1 MSAETETPVRTARRS
16 TSRYSLR
23 RTVLA
28 IAVVIGVLAPASI
41 MVSGAGADALADK
54 QAQARQIADKMA
66 VLESQLMS
74 INAQYEQAN
83 YELHLAEQK
92 VGDAKALA
100 EQTAAE
106 VTRRQADLRD
116 FAVSAYQTGNDTAT
130 LDALF
135 TSDPGAGAEK
145 VSYLDTLGG
154 NKRDLIDAYKGAKVK
169 AQEDA
174 VRLEGLQAEAESKAG
189 VIEQARKA
197 ASSAAAEQEALNAKV
212 QGELSGLVAAENAR
226 RAAETQR
233 AADAAARATVS
244 NAGNGGNAGNAGN
257 TGNTG
262 GSTGGTVRNPPP
274 PTPGAGGAISQALSQ
289 VGAPYVWGAAGPSS
303 YDCSGLVAWAYA
315 RVGVSLPHYSGAMY
329 AMTTRISASQL
340 QPGDLVFWGG
350 GGSEHVAIYM
360 GGNQLVHAFG
370 AEHGVAVTNLN
381 GWWKSPSGYGRLG

>member
-1 MSAETETPVRTARRS
+1 MSAATETPVRTARRS
-16 TSRYSLR
+16 TSRHSLR

-28 IAVVIGVLAPASI
+28 IAALIGVLAPASI

-92 VGDAKALA
+92 VDDAKALA

-244 NAGNGGNAGNAGN
+244 NSGNGGGGNGGGGN
-257 TGNTG
+257 G
-262 GSTGGTVRNPPP
+262 GGAVRNPPP
-274 PTPGAGGAISQALSQ
+274 PAPGAGGAISQALSQ

-303 YDCSGLVAWAYA
+303 YDCSGLVSWAYA

>member
-1 MSAETETPVRTARRS
+1 MSAATETSVRTARRS
-16 TSRYSLR
+16 TSRHSLR

-28 IAVVIGVLAPASI
+28 IAVVIGVLAPASV

-74 INAQYEQAN
+74 VNAQYEQAN

-92 VGDAKALA
+92 VNDAKALA

-169 AQEDA
+169 AEEDRT
-174 VRLEGLQAEAESKAG
+174 RLEGLQAEAEAKAG

-197 ASSAAAEQEALNAKV
+197 AASAAADQEALNAKV

-226 RAAETQR
+226 RAAEAQR

-244 NAGNGGNAGNAGN
+244 NGGNG
-257 TGNTG
+257 G

-289 VGAPYVWGAAGPSS
+289 VGAPYVWGAAGPSA

-315 RVGVSLPHYSGAMY
+315 RVGISLPHYSGAMY

-360 GGNQLVHAFG
+360 GGNQLVHAYG
-370 AEHGVAVTNLN
+370 AERGVAVTNLN
-381 GWWKSPSGYGRLG
+381 GWWKAPSGYGRLG

>member
-1 MSAETETPVRTARRS
+1 MSAATETPVRTARRS
-16 TSRYSLR
+16 PMRHSLR
-23 RTVLA
+23 RTLLSVALG
-28 IAVVIGVLAPASI
+28 VGVLAPASI

-74 INAQYEQAN
+74 VNAQYEQAN

-92 VGDAKALA
+92 VADARALA

-154 NKRDLIDAYKGAKVK
+154 NKRDLIDAYTGAKVK
-169 AQEDA
+169 AQEDTA
-174 VRLEGLQAEAESKAG
+174 RLESLQAEAEAKAG

-197 ASSAAAEQEALNAKV
+197 AASAAAEQESLNAKV
-212 QGELSGLVAAENAR
+212 QGELAGLVAAENAR
-226 RAAETQR
+226 RAAEAQR
-233 AADAAARATVS
+233 AADAAARTVVS
-244 NAGNGGNAGNAGN
+244 
-257 TGNTG
+257 TG
-262 GSTGGTVRNPPP
+262 GGSGSSGGTVRNPPP
-274 PTPGAGGAISQALSQ
+274 PTAGAGGAISQALSQ

-303 YDCSGLVAWAYA
+303 YDCSGLVAWAYG

-381 GWWKSPSGYGRLG
+381 GWWKPPTGYGRIG

>member
-1 MSAETETPVRTARRS
+1 MSAATETPVRTARRS
-16 TSRYSLR
+16 TSRHSLR

-28 IAVVIGVLAPASI
+28 IAVLIGVLAPASI

-74 INAQYEQAN
+74 VNAQYEQAN

-92 VGDAKALA
+92 VADAKALA

-169 AQEDA
+169 AEEDTA
-174 VRLEGLQAEAESKAG
+174 RLEGLQAEAEAKAG

-197 ASSAAAEQEALNAKV
+197 AASAAAEQEALNAKV

-226 RAAETQR
+226 RAAEAQR
-233 AADAAARATVS
+233 AADAAARATV
-244 NAGNGGNAGNAGN
+244 GNG
-257 TGNTG
+257 G

-315 RVGVSLPHYSGAMY
+315 RVGISLPHYSGAMY

-370 AEHGVAVTNLN
+370 AERGVAVTSLN
-381 GWWKSPSGYGRLG
+381 GWWKPPSGYGRLG

>member
-1 MSAETETPVRTARRS
+1 MSAATETPLRTARRS
-16 TSRYSLR
+16 PSRHSMR

-28 IAVVIGVLAPASI
+28 IAVVIGVLAPTSI

-92 VGDAKALA
+92 VVDAKALA

-197 ASSAAAEQEALNAKV
+197 AASAAAEQEALNAKV
-212 QGELSGLVAAENAR
+212 QGELSSLVAAENAR

-244 NAGNGGNAGNAGN
+244 NSGNGGGA
-257 TGNTG
+257 TG
-262 GSTGGTVRNPPP
+262 GAVRNPPP
-274 PTPGAGGAISQALSQ
+274 PAPGAGGAISQALSQ

-303 YDCSGLVAWAYA
+303 YDCSGLVSWAYA

-360 GGNQLVHAFG
+360 GGNKLVHAFG
-370 AEHGVAVTNLN
+370 AENGVAVTNLS
-381 GWWKSPSGYGRLG
+381 GWWKAPSGYGRLG

>member
-1 MSAETETPVRTARRS
+1 MSAATETPVRTARRS
-16 TSRYSLR
+16 TSRHSLR
-23 RTVLA
+23 RTLLA
-28 IAVVIGVLAPASI
+28 IAVLIGVLAPVSI

-74 INAQYEQAN
+74 VNAQYEQAN

-92 VGDAKALA
+92 VADAKALA

-106 VTRRQADLRD
+106 VNRRQADLRD

-169 AQEDA
+169 AEEDSA
-174 VRLEGLQAEAESKAG
+174 RLEGLQAEAEAKAG

-197 ASSAAAEQEALNAKV
+197 AASAAAEQESLNAKV

-226 RAAETQR
+226 RAAEAQR
-233 AADAAARATVS
+233 AADAAARSTS
-244 NAGNGGNAGNAGN
+244 GNG
-257 TGNTG
+257 G

-303 YDCSGLVAWAYA
+303 YDCSGLVAWAYG

-381 GWWKSPSGYGRLG
+381 GWWKPPTGYGRIG

>member
-1 MSAETETPVRTARRS
+1 MSAATETPVRTARRS
-16 TSRYSLR
+16 TSRHSLR
-23 RTVLA
+23 RTLLA
-28 IAVVIGVLAPASI
+28 IAVLIGVLAPVSI

-74 INAQYEQAN
+74 VNAQYEQAN

-92 VGDAKALA
+92 VADAKALA

-106 VTRRQADLRD
+106 VDRRQADLRD

-169 AQEDA
+169 AEEDSA
-174 VRLEGLQAEAESKAG
+174 RLEGLQAEAEAKAG

-197 ASSAAAEQEALNAKV
+197 AASAAAEQESLNAKV

-226 RAAETQR
+226 RAAEAQR
-233 AADAAARATVS
+233 AADAAARSTS
-244 NAGNGGNAGNAGN
+244 GNG
-257 TGNTG
+257 G

-303 YDCSGLVAWAYA
+303 YDCSGLVAWAYG

-381 GWWKSPSGYGRLG
+381 GWWKPPTGYGRIG

>member
-1 MSAETETPVRTARRS
+1 MSAATETPVRTARRS
-16 TSRYSLR
+16 TSRHSLR

-28 IAVVIGVLAPASI
+28 IAVLIGVLAPASI

-74 INAQYEQAN
+74 VNAQYEQAN

-92 VGDAKALA
+92 VAEAKALA

-169 AQEDA
+169 AEEDTA
-174 VRLEGLQAEAESKAG
+174 RLEGLQAEAEAKAG

-197 ASSAAAEQEALNAKV
+197 AASAAAEQEALNAKV

-226 RAAETQR
+226 RAAEAQR
-233 AADAAARATVS
+233 AADAAARATV
-244 NAGNGGNAGNAGN
+244 GNG
-257 TGNTG
+257 G

-315 RVGVSLPHYSGAMY
+315 RVGISLPHYSGAMY

-370 AEHGVAVTNLN
+370 AERGVAVTSLN
-381 GWWKSPSGYGRLG
+381 GWWKPPSGYGRLG

>member
-1 MSAETETPVRTARRS
+1 MSAATETPVRTARRS
-16 TSRYSLR
+16 ASRHSVR

-28 IAVVIGVLAPASI
+28 IAVVIGVLAPASV
-41 MVSGAGADALADK
+41 MVSGVGADALADK

-74 INAQYEQAN
+74 VNAQYEQAN

-92 VGDAKALA
+92 VTEAKALA

-116 FAVSAYQTGNDTAT
+116 FAVSAYQTGNDTAA

-169 AQEDA
+169 AEEDSA
-174 VRLEGLQAEAESKAG
+174 RLEGLQEEAEAKAS

-197 ASSAAAEQEALNAKV
+197 AANAAAEQEALNAKV
-212 QGELSGLVAAENAR
+212 QGELSTLVAAENAR
-226 RAAETQR
+226 RAAEAQR
-233 AADAAARATVS
+233 AADAAARSTS
-244 NAGNGGNAGNAGN
+244 GNGGGN
-257 TGNTG
+257 G
-262 GSTGGTVRNPPP
+262 GSSSTGGTVRNPPP

-303 YDCSGLVAWAYA
+303 YDCSGLVLWAYG

-370 AEHGVAVTNLN
+370 AQRGVAVTNLN
-381 GWWKSPSGYGRLG
+381 GWWKPPTGYGRLG

>member
-1 MSAETETPVRTARRS
+1 M
-16 TSRYSLR
+16 R

-28 IAVVIGVLAPASI
+28 IAVVIGVLAPTSI

-92 VGDAKALA
+92 VVDAKALA

-197 ASSAAAEQEALNAKV
+197 AASAAAEQEALNAKV
-212 QGELSGLVAAENAR
+212 QGELSSLVAAENAR

-244 NAGNGGNAGNAGN
+244 NSGNGGGA
-257 TGNTG
+257 TG
-262 GSTGGTVRNPPP
+262 GAVRNPPP
-274 PTPGAGGAISQALSQ
+274 PAPGAGGAISQALSQ

-303 YDCSGLVAWAYA
+303 YDCSGLVSWAYA

-360 GGNQLVHAFG
+360 GGNKLVHAFG
-370 AEHGVAVTNLN
+370 AENGVAVTNLS
-381 GWWKSPSGYGRLG
+381 GWWKAPSGYGRLG

>member
-1 MSAETETPVRTARRS
+1 MSAATETPVRTARRS
-16 TSRYSLR
+16 PSRHSMR

-28 IAVVIGVLAPASI
+28 IAVVIGVLAPTSI

-92 VGDAKALA
+92 VVDAKALA

-189 VIEQARKA
+189 VIDQARKA
-197 ASSAAAEQEALNAKV
+197 AASAAADQEALNAKV
-212 QGELSGLVAAENAR
+212 QGELSSLVAAENAR

-233 AADAAARATVS
+233 AAEAAARATVS
-244 NAGNGGNAGNAGN
+244 NSGNGGGA
-257 TGNTG
+257 TG
-262 GSTGGTVRNPPP
+262 GAVRNPPP
-274 PTPGAGGAISQALSQ
+274 PAPGAGGAISQALSQ

-303 YDCSGLVAWAYA
+303 YDCSGLVSWAYA

-360 GGNQLVHAFG
+360 GGNKLVHAFG
-370 AEHGVAVTNLN
+370 AENGVAVTNLS
-381 GWWKSPSGYGRLG
+381 GWWKAPSGYGRLG

>member
-1 MSAETETPVRTARRS
+1 MSAATETPVRPARRS
-16 TSRYSLR
+16 TSRHSLR

-28 IAVVIGVLAPASI
+28 IAVLIGVLAPASI

-92 VGDAKALA
+92 VVDAKALA

-169 AQEDA
+169 AEEDTA
-174 VRLEGLQAEAESKAG
+174 RLEGLQAEAEAKAG

-197 ASSAAAEQEALNAKV
+197 AASAAAEQEALNAKV

-226 RAAETQR
+226 RAAEAQR
-233 AADAAARATVS
+233 AADAAARATV
-244 NAGNGGNAGNAGN
+244 GNG
-257 TGNTG
+257 G

-315 RVGVSLPHYSGAMY
+315 RVGISLPHYSGAMY

-370 AEHGVAVTNLN
+370 AERGVAVTSLN
-381 GWWKSPSGYGRLG
+381 GWWKPPSGYGRLG